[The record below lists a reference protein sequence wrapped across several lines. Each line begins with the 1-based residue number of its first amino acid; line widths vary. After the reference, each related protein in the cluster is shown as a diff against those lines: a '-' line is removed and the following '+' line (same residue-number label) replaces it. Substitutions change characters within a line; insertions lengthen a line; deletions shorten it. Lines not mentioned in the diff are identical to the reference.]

1 MIRPGE
7 IRIDEVSRRFRVYPK
22 DARTLKELSSR
33 VVAGAAR
40 TSGRSRDVGLAVEP
54 GEAVGL
60 VGRNGSGKTTLLKL
74 IGGIIKPSIGRVE
87 VGGRVASLLE
97 LGAGFHPEFT
107 GRENVFLNGALH
119 GLSRAEIR
127 ERMDE
132 IVEFAGIGHYV
143 DLPVRTYSAGMYM
156 RLGFAVAAH
165 VDADVLLLDEI
176 FAVGDE
182 EFQRKCFGRISQFKQ
197 RGGTIVF
204 VSHDAASVERLC
216 ERAVLLRD
224 GLVDFDGPTHEA
236 ILRYRSH
243 LAEDRDPAERGA
255 GLTEWGSGEARIT
268 EVSLQGADGEERM
281 QFVAGEQ
288 LTVRLRVVSDSSV
301 PPPQLQ
307 FELREWGGALI
318 AGGSHDTSRSAGT
331 AQASRCS
338 ASTWTSCRSPRG
350 ASSSGS
356 GSSRPTAC
364 TVPLARRRAAALRDP
379 AGARRRARQARRAL
393 DEGGDRRARRTPLPM
408 SSRTCPDW
416 PRLME
421 LAPELQFK
429 HYTLAEAKLPSEAS
443 STSATSRGHGRDLLR
458 PRAPRLLRRAHR
470 PRRRRRAAGDA
481 LVRPGGVVNVRPG
494 PNGPLLIQ
502 PSPHPWV
509 GNGVSTRLPAL
520 TVPPNSCRV
529 VPTRAGS

>member
-7 IRIDEVSRRFRVYPK
+7 IRIEEVSRRFRVYPK
-22 DARTLKELSSR
+22 DARTLKELIVTR
-33 VVAGAAR
+33 GRGRGEDVWAL
-40 TSGRSRDVGLAVEP
+40 SGVGLVVEP

-74 IGGIIKPSIGRVE
+74 VGGIIKPSIGRVE

-216 ERAVLLRD
+216 ERAILLRD

-255 GLTEWGSGEARIT
+255 GLTEWGSGEARIA

-288 LTVRLRVVSDSSV
+288 LTVRLRVISDRSV

-318 AGGSHDTSRSAGT
+318 AGGSHDTSSLGWDGAGE
-331 AQASRCS
+331 QVFRFD
-338 ASTWTSCRSPRG
+338 
-350 ASSSGS
+350 
-356 GSSRPTAC
+356 
-364 TVPLARRRAAALRDP
+364 VDELPLAEGRFKLRFGLVSADGVHLYHWLDDALRLYVIPQERD
-379 AGARRRARQARRAL
+379 AG
-393 DEGGDRRARRTPLPM
+393 
-408 SSRTCPDW
+408 
-416 PRLME
+416 
-421 LAPELQFK
+421 
-429 HYTLAEAKLPSEAS
+429 
-443 STSATSRGHGRDLLR
+443 
-458 PRAPRLLRRAHR
+458 
-470 PRRRRRAAGDA
+470 
-481 LVRPGGVVNVRPG
+481 LVRLEG
-494 PNGPLLIQ
+494 L
-502 PSPHPWV
+502 W
-509 GNGVSTRLPAL
+509 TREEIGATAELH
-520 TVPPNSCRV
+520 SR
-529 VPTRAGS
+529 

>member
-7 IRIDEVSRRFRVYPK
+7 IRIEEVSRRFRVYPK
-22 DARTLKELSSR
+22 DARTLKELIVTR
-33 VVAGAAR
+33 GRGRGEDVWAL
-40 TSGRSRDVGLAVEP
+40 SGVDLAVEP

-74 IGGIIKPSIGRVE
+74 IGGIIKPSLGRLE

-119 GLSRAEIR
+119 GLSRAQIR

-182 EFQRKCFGRISQFKQ
+182 EFQRKCFGRISHFKQ
-197 RGGTIVF
+197 QGGTIVF

-216 ERAVLLRD
+216 ERAVLLRG

-255 GLTEWGSGEARIT
+255 GLTEWGSGEARIAD
-268 EVSLQGADGEERM
+268 VSLQGADGEERM

-288 LTVRLRVVSDSSV
+288 LTVRLRVVSDHSV
-301 PPPQLQ
+301 PPPKLQ

-318 AGGSHDTSRSAGT
+318 AGGSHDTSVLGWDGAGE
-331 AQASRCS
+331 QVFRFD
-338 ASTWTSCRSPRG
+338 
-350 ASSSGS
+350 
-356 GSSRPTAC
+356 
-364 TVPLARRRAAALRDP
+364 VDELPLAEGRFKLRFGLVSADGAHLYHWLDDALRLYVIPQERD
-379 AGARRRARQARRAL
+379 AG
-393 DEGGDRRARRTPLPM
+393 
-408 SSRTCPDW
+408 
-416 PRLME
+416 
-421 LAPELQFK
+421 
-429 HYTLAEAKLPSEAS
+429 
-443 STSATSRGHGRDLLR
+443 
-458 PRAPRLLRRAHR
+458 
-470 PRRRRRAAGDA
+470 
-481 LVRPGGVVNVRPG
+481 LVRLEGR
-494 PNGPLLIQ
+494 
-502 PSPHPWV
+502 W
-509 GNGVSTRLPAL
+509 TREEIGAPAEL
-520 TVPPNSCRV
+520 HSR
-529 VPTRAGS
+529 

>member
-22 DARTLKELSSR
+22 DARTLKELIVTRGRGRGEDVWALSG
-33 VVAGAAR
+33 VA
-40 TSGRSRDVGLAVEP
+40 LAVEP

-74 IGGIIKPSIGRVE
+74 IGGIIKPSLGRLE

-132 IVEFAGIGHYV
+132 IVDFAGIGHYI

-216 ERAVLLRD
+216 ERAVLLRG

-255 GLTEWGSGEARIT
+255 GLTEWGSGEARIA
-268 EVSLQGADGEERM
+268 EVSLHGADGEERL
-281 QFVAGEQ
+281 QFIAGEQ
-288 LTVRLRVVSDSSV
+288 LTVRLRVVADRSV

-318 AGGSHDTSRSAGT
+318 AGGSHDTAALGWDG
-331 AQASRCS
+331 ADEQAFRFD
-338 ASTWTSCRSPRG
+338 
-350 ASSSGS
+350 
-356 GSSRPTAC
+356 
-364 TVPLARRRAAALRDP
+364 VDELPLAEGRFKLRFGLASADGAHLYHWLDDALRLYVIPQERDGGLVRLEGRWSREEI
-379 AGARRRARQARRAL
+379 GATA
-393 DEGGDRRARRTPLPM
+393 
-408 SSRTCPDW
+408 
-416 PRLME
+416 
-421 LAPELQFK
+421 ELQ
-429 HYTLAEAKLPSEAS
+429 
-443 STSATSRGHGRDLLR
+443 SR
-458 PRAPRLLRRAHR
+458 
-470 PRRRRRAAGDA
+470 
-481 LVRPGGVVNVRPG
+481 
-494 PNGPLLIQ
+494 
-502 PSPHPWV
+502 
-509 GNGVSTRLPAL
+509 
-520 TVPPNSCRV
+520 
-529 VPTRAGS
+529 

>member
-22 DARTLKELSSR
+22 DARTLKELIVTR
-33 VVAGAAR
+33 GRGRGEDVWAL
-40 TSGRSRDVGLAVEP
+40 SGIALAVGP

-107 GRENVFLNGALH
+107 GRENVFLNGALY

-243 LAEDRDPAERGA
+243 LAQDRDPAERGA

-268 EVSLQGADGEERM
+268 EVALQGADGEERM
-281 QFVAGEQ
+281 QFVGGEQ
-288 LTVRLRVVSDSSV
+288 LTVRLRVASERSV
-301 PPPQLQ
+301 PPPHLQ

-318 AGGSHDTSRSAGT
+318 AGGSHDTSALGWDGAGE
-331 AQASRCS
+331 QVFRFD
-338 ASTWTSCRSPRG
+338 
-350 ASSSGS
+350 
-356 GSSRPTAC
+356 
-364 TVPLARRRAAALRDP
+364 VDELPLAEGRFKLRFGLVSADGVHLYHWLDDALRLYVIPQERD
-379 AGARRRARQARRAL
+379 AG
-393 DEGGDRRARRTPLPM
+393 
-408 SSRTCPDW
+408 
-416 PRLME
+416 
-421 LAPELQFK
+421 
-429 HYTLAEAKLPSEAS
+429 
-443 STSATSRGHGRDLLR
+443 
-458 PRAPRLLRRAHR
+458 
-470 PRRRRRAAGDA
+470 
-481 LVRPGGVVNVRPG
+481 LVRLDGR
-494 PNGPLLIQ
+494 
-502 PSPHPWV
+502 W
-509 GNGVSTRLPAL
+509 TREEIGAPAEL
-520 TVPPNSCRV
+520 HSR
-529 VPTRAGS
+529 

>member
-22 DARTLKELSSR
+22 DARTLKELIVTR
-33 VVAGAAR
+33 GRGRGEDVWAL
-40 TSGRSRDVGLAVEP
+40 SGVGLAVEP

-255 GLTEWGSGEARIT
+255 GLTEWGSGEARIA

-288 LTVRLRVVSDSSV
+288 LTVRLRVVSDRSV

-318 AGGSHDTSRSAGT
+318 AGGSHDTSSLGWDGAGE
-331 AQASRCS
+331 QVFRFD
-338 ASTWTSCRSPRG
+338 
-350 ASSSGS
+350 
-356 GSSRPTAC
+356 
-364 TVPLARRRAAALRDP
+364 VDELPLAEGRFKLRFGLVSADGVHLYHWLDDALRLYVIPQERD
-379 AGARRRARQARRAL
+379 AG
-393 DEGGDRRARRTPLPM
+393 
-408 SSRTCPDW
+408 
-416 PRLME
+416 
-421 LAPELQFK
+421 
-429 HYTLAEAKLPSEAS
+429 
-443 STSATSRGHGRDLLR
+443 
-458 PRAPRLLRRAHR
+458 
-470 PRRRRRAAGDA
+470 
-481 LVRPGGVVNVRPG
+481 LVRLEGR
-494 PNGPLLIQ
+494 
-502 PSPHPWV
+502 W
-509 GNGVSTRLPAL
+509 TREEIGAPAEL
-520 TVPPNSCRV
+520 HSR
-529 VPTRAGS
+529 

>member
-1 MIRPGE
+1 VIRQGE

-22 DARTLKELSSR
+22 DARTLKELIVTR
-33 VVAGAAR
+33 GRGRGEDVWAL
-40 TSGRSRDVGLAVEP
+40 SGIALAVEP

-74 IGGIIKPSIGRVE
+74 IGGIIKPSIGSIE

-243 LAEDRDPAERGA
+243 LAEDRNPAERGA

-288 LTVRLRVVSDSSV
+288 LTVRLRVVSDRSV

-318 AGGSHDTSRSAGT
+318 AGGSHETSSLGWDGAGE
-331 AQASRCS
+331 QVFRFD
-338 ASTWTSCRSPRG
+338 
-350 ASSSGS
+350 
-356 GSSRPTAC
+356 
-364 TVPLARRRAAALRDP
+364 VDELPLAEGRFKLRFGLVSADGVHLYHWLDDALRLYVIPQERD
-379 AGARRRARQARRAL
+379 AG
-393 DEGGDRRARRTPLPM
+393 
-408 SSRTCPDW
+408 
-416 PRLME
+416 
-421 LAPELQFK
+421 
-429 HYTLAEAKLPSEAS
+429 
-443 STSATSRGHGRDLLR
+443 
-458 PRAPRLLRRAHR
+458 
-470 PRRRRRAAGDA
+470 
-481 LVRPGGVVNVRPG
+481 LVRLEGR
-494 PNGPLLIQ
+494 
-502 PSPHPWV
+502 W
-509 GNGVSTRLPAL
+509 TREEIGAPAEL
-520 TVPPNSCRV
+520 HSR
-529 VPTRAGS
+529 

>member
-22 DARTLKELSSR
+22 DARTLKELIVTRGRGRGEDVWALSG
-33 VVAGAAR
+33 VA
-40 TSGRSRDVGLAVEP
+40 LAVDP

-74 IGGIIKPSIGRVE
+74 IGGIIKPSLGRLE

-132 IVEFAGIGHYV
+132 IVDFAGIGHYI

-216 ERAVLLRD
+216 ERAVLLRG

-255 GLTEWGSGEARIT
+255 GLTEWGSGEARIA
-268 EVSLQGADGEERM
+268 EVSLHGADGEERM
-281 QFVAGEQ
+281 QFIAGEQ
-288 LTVRLRVVSDSSV
+288 LSVRLRVAADRSV

-318 AGGSHDTSRSAGT
+318 AGGSHDTAALG
-331 AQASRCS
+331 
-338 ASTWTSCRSPRG
+338 WDG
-350 ASSSGS
+350 ADEQVF
-356 GSSRPTAC
+356 RFD
-364 TVPLARRRAAALRDP
+364 VDELPLAEGRFKLRFGLVSADGAHLYHWLDDALRLYVIPQERDGGLVRLEGRWTREEIGAP
-379 AGARRRARQARRAL
+379 A
-393 DEGGDRRARRTPLPM
+393 
-408 SSRTCPDW
+408 
-416 PRLME
+416 
-421 LAPELQFK
+421 ELQ
-429 HYTLAEAKLPSEAS
+429 
-443 STSATSRGHGRDLLR
+443 SR
-458 PRAPRLLRRAHR
+458 
-470 PRRRRRAAGDA
+470 
-481 LVRPGGVVNVRPG
+481 
-494 PNGPLLIQ
+494 
-502 PSPHPWV
+502 
-509 GNGVSTRLPAL
+509 
-520 TVPPNSCRV
+520 
-529 VPTRAGS
+529 

>member
-1 MIRPGE
+1 VIRPGE
-7 IRIDEVSRRFRVYPK
+7 IRIEDVSRRFRVYPK
-22 DARTLKELSSR
+22 ETRTLKELLVTRGRGRGEDVWALSGVDVR
-33 VVAGAAR
+33 VQ
-40 TSGRSRDVGLAVEP
+40 P

-74 IGGIIKPSIGRVE
+74 IGGIIKPTHGLVH
-87 VGGRVASLLE
+87 VGGKVASLLE

-119 GLSRAEIR
+119 GLARAQIR

-132 IVEFAGIGHYV
+132 IVDFSGIGHYV

-197 RGGTIVF
+197 GGGTIVF

-224 GLVDFDGPTHEA
+224 GMVEFDGPTQEA

-243 LAEDRDPAERGA
+243 IAADRDPAERGA
-255 GLTEWGSGEARIT
+255 GLTEWGSGEARIA
-268 EVSLQGADGEERM
+268 EVALHGADGEGRV

-288 LTVRLRVVSDSSV
+288 LTVRLRVVADRSI

-318 AGGSHDTSRSAGT
+318 AGGVQDTAHLG
-331 AQASRCS
+331 
-338 ASTWTSCRSPRG
+338 WDG
-350 ASSSGS
+350 A
-356 GSSRPTAC
+356 RDQ
-364 TVPLARRRAAALRDP
+364 VFRFDVDDLPLAEGRFRLRFGLASVDGSHLYHWLDDALRLYVIPQEREGGLVRLAGRWTREEIGAAA
-379 AGARRRARQARRAL
+379 
-393 DEGGDRRARRTPLPM
+393 E
-408 SSRTCPDW
+408 
-416 PRLME
+416 
-421 LAPELQFK
+421 
-429 HYTLAEAKLPSEAS
+429 LPSA
-443 STSATSRGHGRDLLR
+443 
-458 PRAPRLLRRAHR
+458 
-470 PRRRRRAAGDA
+470 
-481 LVRPGGVVNVRPG
+481 
-494 PNGPLLIQ
+494 
-502 PSPHPWV
+502 
-509 GNGVSTRLPAL
+509 
-520 TVPPNSCRV
+520 
-529 VPTRAGS
+529 

>member
-1 MIRPGE
+1 VIRPGE

-22 DARTLKELSSR
+22 DARTLKELIVTR
-33 VVAGAAR
+33 GRGRGEDVWAL
-40 TSGRSRDVGLAVEP
+40 SGIALSVEP

-243 LAEDRDPAERGA
+243 LAEDRNPAERGA
-255 GLTEWGSGEARIT
+255 GLTEWGSGEARIA

-318 AGGSHDTSRSAGT
+318 AGGSHDTSSLGWDGAGE
-331 AQASRCS
+331 QLFRFD
-338 ASTWTSCRSPRG
+338 
-350 ASSSGS
+350 
-356 GSSRPTAC
+356 
-364 TVPLARRRAAALRDP
+364 VDELPLAEGRFKLRFGLVSADGVHLYHWLDDALRLYVIPQERD
-379 AGARRRARQARRAL
+379 AG
-393 DEGGDRRARRTPLPM
+393 
-408 SSRTCPDW
+408 
-416 PRLME
+416 
-421 LAPELQFK
+421 
-429 HYTLAEAKLPSEAS
+429 
-443 STSATSRGHGRDLLR
+443 
-458 PRAPRLLRRAHR
+458 
-470 PRRRRRAAGDA
+470 
-481 LVRPGGVVNVRPG
+481 LVRLEGR
-494 PNGPLLIQ
+494 
-502 PSPHPWV
+502 W
-509 GNGVSTRLPAL
+509 TREEIGAPAEL
-520 TVPPNSCRV
+520 HSR
-529 VPTRAGS
+529 

>member
-7 IRIDEVSRRFRVYPK
+7 IRIEEVSRRFRVYPK
-22 DARTLKELSSR
+22 DARTLKELIVTRGRGRGEDVWALSG
-33 VVAGAAR
+33 VA
-40 TSGRSRDVGLAVEP
+40 LAVEP

-74 IGGIIKPSIGRVE
+74 IGGIIKPSLGRLE

-197 RGGTIVF
+197 AGGTIVF

-216 ERAVLLRD
+216 ERAILLRD
-224 GLVDFDGPTHEA
+224 GLLDFDGPTHEA

-255 GLTEWGSGEARIT
+255 GLTEWGSGEARIA

-318 AGGSHDTSRSAGT
+318 AGGSHDTSLLGWDGAGE
-331 AQASRCS
+331 QVFRFD
-338 ASTWTSCRSPRG
+338 
-350 ASSSGS
+350 
-356 GSSRPTAC
+356 
-364 TVPLARRRAAALRDP
+364 VDELPLAEGRFKLRFGLVSADGVHLYHWLDDALRLYVIPQERD
-379 AGARRRARQARRAL
+379 AG
-393 DEGGDRRARRTPLPM
+393 
-408 SSRTCPDW
+408 
-416 PRLME
+416 
-421 LAPELQFK
+421 
-429 HYTLAEAKLPSEAS
+429 
-443 STSATSRGHGRDLLR
+443 
-458 PRAPRLLRRAHR
+458 
-470 PRRRRRAAGDA
+470 
-481 LVRPGGVVNVRPG
+481 LVRLEGR
-494 PNGPLLIQ
+494 
-502 PSPHPWV
+502 W
-509 GNGVSTRLPAL
+509 TREEIGAPAE
-520 TVPPNSCRV
+520 VHSR
-529 VPTRAGS
+529 

>member
-1 MIRPGE
+1 VIRPGE
-7 IRIDEVSRRFRVYPK
+7 IRIEEVSRRFRVYPK
-22 DARTLKELSSR
+22 DARTLKELIVTR
-33 VVAGAAR
+33 GRGRGEDVWAL
-40 TSGRSRDVGLAVEP
+40 SGIGLAVEP

-156 RLGFAVAAH
+156 RLGFAVAAY

-255 GLTEWGSGEARIT
+255 GLTEWGSGEARIA

-288 LTVRLRVVSDSSV
+288 LTVRLRVVSDRSV

-318 AGGSHDTSRSAGT
+318 AGGSHDTTALGWDGAGE
-331 AQASRCS
+331 QVFRFD
-338 ASTWTSCRSPRG
+338 
-350 ASSSGS
+350 
-356 GSSRPTAC
+356 
-364 TVPLARRRAAALRDP
+364 VDELPLAEGRFKLRFGLVSADGVHLYHWLDDALRLYVIPQERD
-379 AGARRRARQARRAL
+379 AG
-393 DEGGDRRARRTPLPM
+393 
-408 SSRTCPDW
+408 
-416 PRLME
+416 
-421 LAPELQFK
+421 
-429 HYTLAEAKLPSEAS
+429 
-443 STSATSRGHGRDLLR
+443 
-458 PRAPRLLRRAHR
+458 
-470 PRRRRRAAGDA
+470 
-481 LVRPGGVVNVRPG
+481 LVRLEGR
-494 PNGPLLIQ
+494 
-502 PSPHPWV
+502 W
-509 GNGVSTRLPAL
+509 TREEIGAPAEL
-520 TVPPNSCRV
+520 HSR
-529 VPTRAGS
+529 

>member
-7 IRIDEVSRRFRVYPK
+7 IRIEEVSRRFRVYPK
-22 DARTLKELSSR
+22 DARTLKELIVTRGRGRGEDVWALSG
-33 VVAGAAR
+33 VA
-40 TSGRSRDVGLAVEP
+40 LAVEP
-54 GEAVGL
+54 GAAVGL

-74 IGGIIKPSIGRVE
+74 IGGIIKPSLGRLE

-197 RGGTIVF
+197 QGGTIVF
-204 VSHDAASVERLC
+204 VSHDASSVERLC
-216 ERAVLLRD
+216 ERAVLLRG

-255 GLTEWGSGEARIT
+255 GLTEWGSGEARIAD
-268 EVSLQGADGEERM
+268 VSLQGADGEERM
-281 QFVAGEQ
+281 QFVGGEQ
-288 LTVRLRVVSDSSV
+288 LTVRLRVVSDRSV
-301 PPPQLQ
+301 PPPKLQ

-318 AGGSHDTSRSAGT
+318 AGGSHDTSVLGWDGAGE
-331 AQASRCS
+331 QVFRFD
-338 ASTWTSCRSPRG
+338 
-350 ASSSGS
+350 
-356 GSSRPTAC
+356 
-364 TVPLARRRAAALRDP
+364 VDELPLAEGRFKLRFGLVSADGAHLYHWLDDALRLYVIPQERD
-379 AGARRRARQARRAL
+379 AG
-393 DEGGDRRARRTPLPM
+393 
-408 SSRTCPDW
+408 
-416 PRLME
+416 
-421 LAPELQFK
+421 
-429 HYTLAEAKLPSEAS
+429 
-443 STSATSRGHGRDLLR
+443 
-458 PRAPRLLRRAHR
+458 
-470 PRRRRRAAGDA
+470 
-481 LVRPGGVVNVRPG
+481 LVRLEGR
-494 PNGPLLIQ
+494 
-502 PSPHPWV
+502 W
-509 GNGVSTRLPAL
+509 TREEFGAPAEL
-520 TVPPNSCRV
+520 HSR
-529 VPTRAGS
+529 

>member
-1 MIRPGE
+1 VIRPGE

-22 DARTLKELSSR
+22 DARTLKELIVTR
-33 VVAGAAR
+33 GRGRGEDVWAL
-40 TSGRSRDVGLAVEP
+40 SGVGLAVEP

-224 GLVDFDGPTHEA
+224 GMVDFDGPTHEA

-255 GLTEWGSGEARIT
+255 GLTEWGSGEARIA

-288 LTVRLRVVSDSSV
+288 LTVRLRVVSDRTV

-318 AGGSHDTSRSAGT
+318 AGGSHDTASLGWDGAGE
-331 AQASRCS
+331 QIFRFD
-338 ASTWTSCRSPRG
+338 
-350 ASSSGS
+350 
-356 GSSRPTAC
+356 
-364 TVPLARRRAAALRDP
+364 VDELPLAEGRFKLRFGLVSSDGVHLYHWLDDALRLYVIPQERD
-379 AGARRRARQARRAL
+379 AG
-393 DEGGDRRARRTPLPM
+393 
-408 SSRTCPDW
+408 
-416 PRLME
+416 
-421 LAPELQFK
+421 
-429 HYTLAEAKLPSEAS
+429 
-443 STSATSRGHGRDLLR
+443 
-458 PRAPRLLRRAHR
+458 
-470 PRRRRRAAGDA
+470 
-481 LVRPGGVVNVRPG
+481 LVRLEGR
-494 PNGPLLIQ
+494 
-502 PSPHPWV
+502 W
-509 GNGVSTRLPAL
+509 TREEIGAPAEL
-520 TVPPNSCRV
+520 H
-529 VPTRAGS
+529 TR